1 MQICK
6 RNKLS
11 VKSLRKNL
19 SNNILFPV
27 NRFMHFTRWTIILIV
42 FLLGFTTIQANFQ
55 KENSIFTEYFL
66 SKVSNQINDTI
77 KKQEII
83 ESTQSEIREL
93 TTENTLKQVF
103 IANLKSKIEIIP
115 NQSEQ
120 KVYRIQVSDLQKI
133 DNPEDFFKEYKI
145 LLKKIEKDIAK
156 YEKESFDFK
165 EKQKIILENLEKEV
179 SYIVQENFKKY
190 IEQEIDLLRKT
201 TSQKE
206 FFTKIDEIYSD
217 LDQYFNYIETPED
230 EFTIEIDKYFVVKN
244 LQKEIVELSQDS
256 FRKRMEIAQ
265 NSLDFTKDTFF
276 DDVEDIYTE
285 INNFYSSN
293 NQTIP
298 GGLKYER
305 TEKSIQSDVLKKL
318 EKEVQNVELKSAKK
332 KLHEMLSEI
341 DISDMDNFIE
351 KTMTVYD
358 ALDSYYSDLEEY
370 GLDELR
376 YKESVKF
383 IAPEPELIPVE
394 SSSESWTWSTWS
406 GNIEPQLSDADRDEN
421 DNEVE
426 ETLNDILNKEIDSKE
441 KPSKELNEEIN
452 DDNETISEE
461 TISEIWW
468 ENPTATWAIDTEET
482 NPTIEQ
488 PQKWYD
494 QYTPE
499 ATPQNPFVE
508 TMKDSQNNNL
518 DTINNWNEDTN

>member
-1 MQICK
+1 
-6 RNKLS
+6 
-11 VKSLRKNL
+11 
-19 SNNILFPV
+19 
-27 NRFMHFTRWTIILIV
+27 
-42 FLLGFTTIQANFQ
+42 LLGFTTIQANFQ

-66 SKVSNQINDTI
+66 SKVSNQIRDTI

-190 IEQEIDLLRKT
+190 IKQEIDLLRKT

-217 LDQYFNYIETPED
+217 LDQYFNYIETLED

-244 LQKEIVELSQDS
+244 LQKEIAELSQDS

-265 NSLDFTKDTFF
+265 NTLDFTKDTFF

-383 IAPEPELIPVE
+383 IAPEPELTPVE
-394 SSSESWTWSTWS
+394 SSSES
-406 GNIEPQLSDADRDEN
+406 
-421 DNEVE
+421 
-426 ETLNDILNKEIDSKE
+426 
-441 KPSKELNEEIN
+441 
-452 DDNETISEE
+452 
-461 TISEIWW
+461 
-468 ENPTATWAIDTEET
+468 
-482 NPTIEQ
+482 
-488 PQKWYD
+488 
-494 QYTPE
+494 
-499 ATPQNPFVE
+499 
-508 TMKDSQNNNL
+508 
-518 DTINNWNEDTN
+518 